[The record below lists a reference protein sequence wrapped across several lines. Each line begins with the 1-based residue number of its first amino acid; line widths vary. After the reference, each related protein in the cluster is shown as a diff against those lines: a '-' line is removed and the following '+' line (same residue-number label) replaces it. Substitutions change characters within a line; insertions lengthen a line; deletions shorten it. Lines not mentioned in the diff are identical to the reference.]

1 MVSKKKRAKLKKLE
15 KEKNKVV
22 YPDYTREEKF
32 AEINKIQ
39 EELVKLGLGVY
50 EDEMNRFD
58 HMCQDYIDNGTE
70 YFDKI
75 KFPQSKRVLCFI
87 FKNSKKHKI
96 SAQLMYDESV

>member
-1 MVSKKKRAKLKKLE
+1 MVSKKKRTKLKKLE
-15 KEKNKVV
+15 KNKVV
-22 YPDYTREEKF
+22 YQEYTRDEKF

-58 HMCQDYIDNGTE
+58 HICQDYIDNGTE

-75 KFPQSKRVLCFI
+75 KFPQSNRVLCFI
-87 FKNSKKHKI
+87 FKNSKRHKI